1 MARFVPI
8 LAVFAALATTGCR
21 SIGRF
26 PTIDPSDYAY
36 SFYGVDGRVMQVFP
50 YSVPQ
55 VESATLQALADLGFR
70 KIDRR
75 RDDGEVTIHAKTIDL
90 RHCTVVIRPRN
101 HMTEFNIH
109 VGVEG
114 DELVSEAVVQ
124 RVALNFGAL
133 PRTIIPMEPTL
144 AHRIDV
150 RTLPARPAGPVS
162 ISTMVPIGPGAPA
175 DIPETPSPMMPAAP
189 AELPPASPTPGVFGV
204 PESPVPLPPVPGAA
218 APDTEPLS
226 KTISRKTFRPS

>member
-1 MARFVPI
+1 MARFVLM
-8 LAVFAALATTGCR
+8 LAVCAALATTGCR

-26 PTIDPSDYAY
+26 PSIDPSDYAY
-36 SFYGVDGRVMQVFP
+36 AFYGVNGKVSQVFQ
-50 YSVPQ
+50 YTVPQ

-75 RDDGEVTIHAKTIDL
+75 REDGEVTIHAKTIDH
-90 RHCTVVIRPRN
+90 RHCQILIRPRN
-101 HMTEFNIH
+101 HMTEFTVH

-124 RVALNFGAL
+124 RVALNFGSV
-133 PRTIIPMEPTL
+133 PRTIIPIEPTL

-150 RTLPARPAGPVS
+150 RTIPGLPAGPVS
-162 ISTMVPIGPGAPA
+162 TSTMLPVYPPAPA
-175 DIPETPSPMMPAAP
+175 GNPGEPGPTPTAP
-189 AELPPASPTPGVFGV
+189 TELPPASPTPGAFGV
-204 PESPVPLPPVPGAA
+204 PETPVPVPPAPGLP

-226 KTISRKTFRPS
+226 KTISRKIFRSS